1 MPALSQLHGA
11 VVAPPLRHLNVPFL
25 GALAIVIGL
34 YAVAFVVLNA
44 LIPVEQMAGTLAA
57 LVLGGGAYVQRF
69 IERRLQVPPGP
80 VTTRAGYE
88 KPWWMLAVIAAL
100 AIWLAQSAVPYF
112 ELRVGPMSAV
122 LSSVDS
128 LLSLLAPA
136 AALVVGIV
144 VAQRSDRWPL
154 AVTLLAVVGGWLLEG
169 VTHGLVIG
177 FATGTSGPPITP
189 PGVDMPPNPV
199 DVYFGGG
206 LLGYL
211 VTSQLPLL
219 IGAAMLGHWYGTRTR
234 LQAYLGGLLREV
246 GADDREAIVA
256 IAYDAAQARSAGSD
270 QRSSGS

>member
-1 MPALSQLHGA
+1 VSQSQA
-11 VVAPPLRHLNVPFL
+11 AAIRQPLRHLNVPFL
-25 GALAIVIGL
+25 GALAIVIAL

-57 LVLGGGAYVQRF
+57 LVLGGGAYVQRY
-69 IERRLQVPPGP
+69 IERRLNVTPGP
-80 VTTRAGYE
+80 VPTRAGYE
-88 KPWWMLAVIAAL
+88 RPWLMLFVIGAVAV
-100 AIWLAQSAVPYF
+100 WLAQSAVPYF
-112 ELRVGPMSAV
+112 ELRVGPMTAV
-122 LSSVDS
+122 VSSVDS
-128 LLSLLAPA
+128 LLRLLAPA
-136 AALVVGIV
+136 AALIVGVVI
-144 VAQRSDRWPL
+144 AQRSDRWPL
-154 AVTLLAVVGGWLLEG
+154 AVTLAAVVVGWVLEG

-177 FATGTSGPPITP
+177 FATGTDGPPIAP
-189 PGVDMPPNPV
+189 PGVDVPPNPG

-246 GADDREAIVA
+246 APDDREAIVA
-256 IAYDAAQARSAGSD
+256 IAYDAAKSRSANGD